1 MGHVYLLHFDR
12 PISDRHTCQH
22 YIGWS
27 ADLPARLAL
36 HRAGTG
42 SRLCQ
47 VAKERG
53 IGFRLVRTWSGD
65 RSLERTLKNRHN
77 SKKLCYCCDGSLE
90 FSLNDIEPLEF

>member
-1 MGHVYLLHFDR
+1 
-12 PISDRHTCQH
+12 
-22 YIGWS
+22 
-27 ADLPARLAL
+27 
-36 HRAGTG
+36 
-42 SRLCQ
+42 